1 MPLTHSL
8 ELLPQGKLTLDILE
22 NLGSAIII
30 VDLNK
35 RILYVN
41 QRTLSLTGFSK
52 EELIGQ
58 KFVSSLFAFLDEERC
73 PIEILL
79 NSSSP
84 CEFDALLKRK
94 DQSEFYAHIIV
105 SLINL
110 DSGEK
115 LLIINFF
122 DITERKEL
130 EKKLFQASVT
140 DYLTGLYNRRFMSEA
155 LQKEKEL
162 SDRYNIPFSL
172 ILFDLDY
179 FKYINDL
186 YGHDQGDKVLLAI
199 GELLKKKIRASD
211 LSSRWGG
218 EEFLILLRNTTLEQA
233 KIVAEKLRKEICS
246 LKLSPV
252 EKISASFGIASYRPK
267 EPIETTIKR
276 ADLALIQAK
285 LQGKNCVIAFEE

>member
-8 ELLPQGKLTLDILE
+8 ELLSQGKLTLDILE
-22 NLGSAIII
+22 NLGSALII

-58 KFVSSLFAFLDEERC
+58 KFVSSLFALLDEERC
-73 PIEILL
+73 PTEKLL
-79 NSSSP
+79 NSSP

-110 DSGEK
+110 DKGEK

-122 DITERKEL
+122 DITEKKEL

-172 ILFDLDY
+172 ILLDIDY
-179 FKYINDL
+179 FKYINDI
-186 YGHDQGDKVLLAI
+186 YGHDQGDKVLIAI
-199 GELLKKKIRASD
+199 GDILKKKIRASD

-218 EEFLILLRNTTLEQA
+218 EEFLILLRNTTIEQA

-246 LKLSPV
+246 LKLSSI
-252 EKISASFGIASYRPK
+252 EKVSASFGVASYRPK
-267 EPIETTIKR
+267 EPIEATIKR
-276 ADLALIQAK
+276 ADRALMQAK